1 MNLDRKIPK
10 EAKDKFLV
18 ELSHNIFFFS
28 STWRIFSHFPRIS
41 GVQNFTWNCKL
52 TCKRMFFSIVF
63 LGQAPNISTIG
74 IAVCVIFNSLFIC
87 VTQRLLGWVVYGFFI
102 RSTWWG
108 STEKLRKNVENKR
121 FHVIFGTS
129 WGIFERFCF
138 YFVFA
143 HGSKLSRRSRQ
154 SIWIWN
160 SPENTLLYLEF

>member
-108 STEKLRKNVENKR
+108 GTEKIKEKCWQQEISRNFRDFFRN
-121 FHVIFGTS
+121 FG
-129 WGIFERFCF
+129 
-138 YFVFA
+138 A
-143 HGSKLSRRSRQ
+143 
-154 SIWIWN
+154 N
-160 SPENTLLYLEF
+160 LYLFCLLSTDRN